1 MTTAPTIHDI
11 SCLGTS
17 APRDTVVE
25 YMYRDAGNYKFY
37 GSFCISGIVTI
48 REIEKYLIHGE
59 YFVPAE
65 IGLNSLV
72 PEQMNSDDHLL
83 HEFVSFCHLIAERHT
98 MSKVKFI
105 RLVKNAHKTGWFKI
119 ETINSL
125 RGY

>member
-1 MTTAPTIHDI
+1 MTPTQATHDI
-11 SCLGTS
+11 TCVDAN

-37 GSFCISGIVTI
+37 GSFCLSGIVTMH
-48 REIEKYLIHGE
+48 EIEKYLIHNE

-83 HEFVSFCHLIAERHT
+83 HEFVSFCHLIADRHT
-98 MSKVKFI
+98 MSKAKFI
-105 RLVKNAHKTGWFKI
+105 RLVKNAHKTGWFK
-119 ETINSL
+119 E
-125 RGY
+125 